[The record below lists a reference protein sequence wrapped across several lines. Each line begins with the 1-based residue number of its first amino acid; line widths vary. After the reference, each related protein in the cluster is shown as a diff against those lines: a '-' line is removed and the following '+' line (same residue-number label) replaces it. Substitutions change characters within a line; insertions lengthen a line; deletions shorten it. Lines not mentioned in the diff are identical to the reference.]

1 MGILETV
8 SSMEW
13 EQESYPQ
20 YGDFIVLPIFAFFFP
35 IVRFLL
41 DRFVF
46 EKVGR
51 SLIFGKGMEVVENET
66 GERKKKIRN
75 FKESAWKC
83 VYFPPNQF
91 NT

>member
-1 MGILETV
+1 MGILEIV

-46 EKVGR
+46 EPVDSEFEGYGV
-51 SLIFGKGMEVVENET
+51 LEWDAIVLNLVINE
-66 GERKKKIRN
+66 I
-75 FKESAWKC
+75 
-83 VYFPPNQF
+83 
-91 NT
+91 